1 MSAAAHSPTLGS
13 PADFAP
19 SRAWSRNI
27 RRVERAGG
35 ERTVERSAHYTTS
48 AQAFPW
54 AVNESGWPA
63 ELDPLIDATII
74 DHNRMREIGRPRPTP
89 RIDAA

>member
-1 MSAAAHSPTLGS
+1 MSQTPPEVGDVGGGALSDPG
-13 PADFAP
+13 
-19 SRAWSRNI
+19 I
-27 RRVERAGG
+27 AGG

-54 AVNESGWPA
+54 AVNESGRPA
-63 ELDPLIDATII
+63 ELEPLIDATII
-74 DHNRMREIGRPRPTP
+74 DHDRLREIVRLWPTP